1 MTWQYSRNKLTH
13 TKEKERTWFLRG

>member
-13 TKEKERTWFLRG
+13 TKGKERTWFLRG